1 MIGFYSSILY
11 LISAVLFILSLN
23 GLSHPETARR
33 GNLFGMIGMGIA
45 IFTTL
50 AIIPFNSLTYLIIF
64 AGIALGGLI
73 GAYIARSIDMTA
85 LPQLVAAFHSLVGLA
100 AVFVA
105 ISAFINPEAF
115 NLGVPGN
122 IKIASLIEM
131 SIVQQ

>member
-11 LISAVLFILSLN
+11 LISAVLFILSLH

-33 GNLFGMIGMGIA
+33 GNLFGMIGMAIA
-45 IFTTL
+45 VITTL
-50 AIIPFNSLTYLIIF
+50 AIIPFNTVTYLVIF

-100 AVFVA
+100 ATLVA
-105 ISAFINPEAF
+105 TAAF
-115 NLGVPGN
+115 
-122 IKIASLIEM
+122 
-131 SIVQQ
+131 